1 MQSHYCTSS
10 IQVKKA
16 VGEVKAPNQIETG
29 CWLVFT
35 KVVKYFTR
43 SIKFCIHAPKFI
55 KDGYAESN
63 ILIVICYQL
72 LILYSKV
79 KKVT

>member
-1 MQSHYCTSS
+1 MQCHYCTSS

-16 VGEVKAPNQIETG
+16 VGEVKAPNQIETA

-43 SIKFCIHAPKFI
+43 SIKFCIQAPKFI
-55 KDGYAESN
+55 KDGYAENN
-63 ILIVICYQL
+63 ILIVICY
-72 LILYSKV
+72 
-79 KKVT
+79 